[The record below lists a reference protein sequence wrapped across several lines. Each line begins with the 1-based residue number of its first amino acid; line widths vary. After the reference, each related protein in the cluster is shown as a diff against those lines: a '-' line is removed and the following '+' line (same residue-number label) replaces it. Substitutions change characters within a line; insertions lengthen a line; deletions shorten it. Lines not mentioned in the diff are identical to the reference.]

1 MEVEMMNLQLVGT
14 LYDTVRSVAE
24 SVRASNTLF
33 SVEHRNQRTCAGRQG
48 VASILPSGLRD
59 DARLSSSTSHA
70 RPSNRM
76 STREIHRYMKLLK
89 QTLMTVLAMSILS
102 LSALSFETQKND
114 QKPPPKQEKDV
125 PKADKKDPPPE
136 DKGNKGSDKKGK
148 P

>member
-1 MEVEMMNLQLVGT
+1 MEMMNLQLVGT

-33 SVEHRNQRTCAGRQG
+33 SVDHRKQRTCAGRQG
-48 VASILPSGLRD
+48 VASILRSGLRD

-70 RPSNRM
+70 RPSSRK
-76 STREIHRYMKLLK
+76 STREIYRYMKLLK
-89 QTLMTVLAMSILS
+89 QTLMTVLAMSVLS
-102 LSALSFETQKND
+102 LSALSSETQKND
-114 QKPPPKQEKDV
+114 PKPPPKEKKDV
-125 PKADKKDPPPE
+125 EQVDKKNPPPE

>member
-1 MEVEMMNLQLVGT
+1 
-14 LYDTVRSVAE
+14 
-24 SVRASNTLF
+24 
-33 SVEHRNQRTCAGRQG
+33 
-48 VASILPSGLRD
+48 
-59 DARLSSSTSHA
+59 
-70 RPSNRM
+70 
-76 STREIHRYMKLLK
+76 
-89 QTLMTVLAMSILS
+89 MTVLAMSILT